1 MLYILKND
9 VERLKEIRWNSG
21 MIIDFHSHILPGID
35 DGSRDVDTSVEMLKM
50 CTSQRIG
57 TMIATPHFYGER
69 DEVKTFLAR
78 RDDAYHKLEQSLMP
92 GMPEIRLGAEV
103 AFFRGISRAEHL
115 ELLTMEQSSVLLL
128 EMPFAPW
135 SQSEMEEVEWLIHHT
150 KFQVMLAHLERYL
163 EIRENKSKIEQLLEL
178 PLTVQVNAG
187 SLLDWRTRRGAIR
200 LLKKS
205 QTCVLGSDC
214 HGVHHRVPNL
224 MEGRTML
231 EKKMKSSFLE
241 QIDRDGCRLIG
252 KKEEESR

>member
-1 MLYILKND
+1 
-9 VERLKEIRWNSG
+9 
-21 MIIDFHSHILPGID
+21 
-35 DGSRDVDTSVEMLKM
+35 
-50 CTSQRIG
+50 
-57 TMIATPHFYGER
+57 
-69 DEVKTFLAR
+69 
-78 RDDAYHKLEQSLMP
+78 
-92 GMPEIRLGAEV
+92 
-103 AFFRGISRAEHL
+103 
-115 ELLTMEQSSVLLL
+115 MEQSSVLLL